1 MGLFTVEYRN
11 IEGQGVVAQGG
22 LRFRA
27 DEASLRRY
35 FAEILPHVSLND
47 LIGEA
52 TSWLLLPSAIAFW
65 LFPVL
70 LYSLD
75 ISLAVYATAA
85 IYFIATLSHF
95 LIYSKPVNYLV
106 LLFSQR
112 APRLLVYAGW
122 ATILVLK
129 GLRTKTI
136 VLGVSYLFFG
146 FGVEARMIAT
156 LLTPVYAKLFSLP
169 PSDQVLRNVGW
180 YYGAKH
186 RIDPASWSMSER
198 R

>member
-1 MGLFTVEYRN
+1 VFAR
-11 IEGQGVVAQGG
+11 GG

-35 FAEILPHVSLND
+35 FAEILPYVSLND

-70 LYSLD
+70 LYYLD
-75 ISLAVYATAA
+75 IALAVYATAA
-85 IYFIATLSHF
+85 IYVVTTVSHF

-106 LLFSQR
+106 LLFSQKV
-112 APRLLVYAGW
+112 PRLLFYAGW
-122 ATILVLK
+122 ATILLLE
-129 GLRTKTI
+129 GLRSKAI
-136 VLGVSYLFFG
+136 VLGASYLFFG

-180 YYGAKH
+180 YYGVKH
-186 RIDPASWSMSER
+186 RIDPTSWSMSER

>member
-1 MGLFTVEYRN
+1 MGLFAVDFN
-11 IEGQGVVAQGG
+11 NVEGQGVIAQGG

-52 TSWLLLPSAIAFW
+52 TFWLLLPSAIAFW

-70 LYSLD
+70 LYYLD
-75 ISLAVYATAA
+75 ISFAVYATAA
-85 IYFIATLSHF
+85 IYLVATVSHF
-95 LIYSKPVNYLV
+95 LVYSKPVNYLV

-112 APRLLVYAGW
+112 VPRLIAYAGW

-129 GLRTKTI
+129 GLTTKAI
-136 VLGVSYLFFG
+136 VLGAAYLVFG
-146 FGVEARMIAT
+146 FGVEARMIGT
-156 LLTPVYAKLFSLP
+156 LLSPVYAKLFSLP

-180 YYGAKH
+180 YYAEKRG
-186 RIDPASWSMSER
+186 IDPTAWSMSER
-198 R
+198 G